1 LRFDVLTAVKM
12 SIMVQ
17 RTAFILRPEGEGSK
31 HFPLKLLFPLTSPR
45 CITTQK
51 TTIVLDFM
59 GLVVSSD

>member
-31 HFPLKLLFPLTSPR
+31 HFPLKLLFPHKSALHHNPEDNHR
-45 CITTQK
+45 P
-51 TTIVLDFM
+51 
-59 GLVVSSD
+59 